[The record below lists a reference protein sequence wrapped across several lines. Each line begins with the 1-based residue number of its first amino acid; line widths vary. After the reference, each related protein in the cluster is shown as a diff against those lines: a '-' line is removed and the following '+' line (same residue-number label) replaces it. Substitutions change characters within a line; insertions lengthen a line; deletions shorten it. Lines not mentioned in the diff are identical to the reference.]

1 MDIYDLNLLID
12 FVICVIGFLT
22 IVGLVT
28 YVGMK
33 LQEWFL
39 S

>member
-1 MDIYDLNLLID
+1 MGD
-12 FVICVIGFLT
+12 FIICVIGFLI

-33 LQEWFL
+33 LQEWVL